1 MCNFSS
7 NTSVMENKIEYQG
20 KSKKQI
26 ESSNIG
32 CFFSGIGLLIMVM
45 YLIIHFNLLV
55 PSP

>member
-7 NTSVMENKIEYQG
+7 NTSIMENEIEYQG

-32 CFFSGIGLLIMVM
+32 CFFSGIGLLIMVV
-45 YLIIHFNLLV
+45 YLIIGGIL
-55 PSP
+55 

>member
-26 ESSNIG
+26 ESSNKG

-45 YLIIHFNLLV
+45 YLIIGGIL
-55 PSP
+55 

>member
-7 NTSVMENKIEYQG
+7 NTSVMENKIEHQG

-32 CFFSGIGLLIMVM
+32 CFFSGIGLLSMV
-45 YLIIHFNLLV
+45 V
-55 PSP
+55 

>member
-1 MCNFSS
+1 MCCFGS
-7 NTSVMENKIEYQG
+7 NTGILENKINIKMENQG

-45 YLIIHFNLLV
+45 YLIIGGIL
-55 PSP
+55 